1 MSVEAVHQDLVEGGS
16 VDAPALPIVSVEERE
31 APGHPPVL
39 GSVDA
44 LALPEVSVAELEA
57 PGHPPVLA
65 LDLAEDLGSVGRRTV
80 LRRLLSRRLGL
91 AWTIL
96 WRWPL

>member
-1 MSVEAVHQDLVEGGS
+1 VGS
-16 VDAPALPIVSVEERE
+16 VDAPALPVVLVEERE
-31 APGHPPVL
+31 APGHPLDLEMIMALDL

-44 LALPEVSVAELEA
+44 LALLEVSVAELEA

-65 LDLAEDLGSVGRRTV
+65 LDLAEDLGSVVRWIIHRRM
-80 LRRLLSRRLGL
+80 LSRRLGL
-91 AWTIL
+91 ARTIL